1 MRSRSTRLFAGA
13 AAAALLAL
21 PAAAASADGHEGT
34 VTVLH
39 GVPGVTVDVYVN
51 GDLTLEDF
59 EPNTVTDPLTLP
71 AGDYEIDIYA
81 ADADPEADD
90 AVISGATTL
99 PGGANASLV
108 AHLTADGTP
117 TLGVFVNDISEVA
130 AGEARVTARHA
141 AAAPAVD
148 ILVNGDAAATDVT
161 NPMEFST
168 DVPADAYDLAVNLA
182 GTDTTVLSADGV
194 ELAEGTS
201 TIVYAIGSA
210 GDETLGL
217 LVQSIDGLHS
227 SPEGVPAGNAGLA
240 DGSSTAAFALAGLGG
255 ALLLASTRR
264 RRSTVA

>member
-1 MRSRSTRLFAGA
+1 MRSPSTRLLAGA
-13 AAAALLAL
+13 AAAALLAV
-21 PAAAASADGHEGT
+21 PTGIASADSHEGT

-59 EPNTVTDPLTLP
+59 EPGTVTDPLTLP
-71 AGDYEIDIYA
+71 AGDYEVEIFA

-90 AVISGATTL
+90 AVITGATTL
-99 PGGANASLV
+99 PGGANASLI
-108 AHLTADGTP
+108 AHLLADGTP
-117 TLGVFVNDISEVA
+117 NLGVFVNDISEIA

-141 AAAPAVD
+141 AAAPEVD
-148 ILVNGDAAATDVT
+148 ILVNGDAVATDVA
-161 NPMEFST
+161 NGAEFST

-210 GDETLGL
+210 GDETLDL
-217 LVQSIDGLHS
+217 LVQSIDGLGS
-227 SPEGVPAGNAGLA
+227 APEGVPAGNAGLA
-240 DGSSTAAFALAGLGG
+240 DGSGTAAFALAGLGG
-255 ALLLASTRR
+255 ALLLASARR
-264 RRSTVA
+264 RRGTVA